1 MKVNIEID
9 CTPVEARQF
18 FGLPD
23 LGPLQAAVL
32 ERLEKEML
40 AEMDRLSPEAI
51 MRTDL
56 AAWVVSAK
64 PRTASLSSMARSTRI
79 ASENSSILVARAF
92 VLVRPKM

>member
-23 LGPLQAAVL
+23 VGPLQAAVM
-32 ERLEKEML
+32 ERLQKEML

-51 MRTDL
+51 MRTWL
-56 AAWVVSAK
+56 SLMPQAEQMQKLFTEMFTQGLGRAK
-64 PRTASLSSMARSTRI
+64 
-79 ASENSSILVARAF
+79 E
-92 VLVRPKM
+92 